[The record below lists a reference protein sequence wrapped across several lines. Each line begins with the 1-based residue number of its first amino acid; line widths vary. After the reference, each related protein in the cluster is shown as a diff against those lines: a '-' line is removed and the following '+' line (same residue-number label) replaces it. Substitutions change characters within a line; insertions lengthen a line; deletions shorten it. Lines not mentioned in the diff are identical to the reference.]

1 MSEIRVDPQLLL
13 NLAVRVRQVA
23 RNLEN
28 YTHHGG
34 CNLNSAP
41 TVARAYAELG
51 KRWDFNRG
59 KLVKGLDALADS
71 LNETREALL
80 EADRSMANELS
91 CAGGG
96 T

>member
-1 MSEIRVDPQLLL
+1 MSEIRVDPQFLI
-13 NLAVRVRQVA
+13 NLSARVRRVA
-23 RNLEN
+23 RDLEN

-41 TVARAYAELG
+41 SVADAYAELG

-71 LNETREALL
+71 FDETREAILG
-80 EADRSMANELS
+80 ADRSVANELS
-91 CAGGG
+91 DAGGCR
-96 T
+96 

>member
-1 MSEIRVDPQLLL
+1 MSEIRVDPQFLI
-13 NLAVRVRQVA
+13 NLSSRARRVA
-23 RNLEN
+23 RDLEN

-71 LNETREALL
+71 FDAAREALL
-80 EADRSMANELS
+80 EADRSAANELS
-91 CAGGG
+91 GAGGG